1 MRVVHLASI
10 LIACKLNTVSGYVTV
25 SVRLSVIFRQA
36 AAPVSAD
43 RARGRCRRARKLRG
57 RRRARRRSRRP
68 RGSGRASRPQS
79 LGPDFARARACL
91 RSRSRPSGVGQPAR
105 RAAGHGERWVGLGIA
120 FLIDTT
126 GDMLHVAHVRYNNSK
141 ARAPRNSTS
150 TQRGRAAQHTNSTR
164 TPRSTDALTS
174 TVTGND
180 AWVPRP
186 RRHLSR
192 PPSSVGAAREPA

>member
-1 MRVVHLASI
+1 MRQRA
-10 LIACKLNTVSGYVTV
+10 
-25 SVRLSVIFRQA
+25 VR
-36 AAPVSAD
+36 
-43 RARGRCRRARKLRG
+43 RCRGAR
-57 RRRARRRSRRP
+57 
-68 RGSGRASRPQS
+68 
-79 LGPDFARARACL
+79 
-91 RSRSRPSGVGQPAR
+91 
-105 RAAGHGERWVGLGIA
+105 VGLGIA

-180 AWVPRP
+180 AWATVSYAHEETVALRKGDTAFCRKFKKWCYGLCGAPIE
-186 RRHLSR
+186 RRLQPLHT
-192 PPSSVGAAREPA
+192 PSQVTERGMFVRATEAPTIGTRDCRWMRG